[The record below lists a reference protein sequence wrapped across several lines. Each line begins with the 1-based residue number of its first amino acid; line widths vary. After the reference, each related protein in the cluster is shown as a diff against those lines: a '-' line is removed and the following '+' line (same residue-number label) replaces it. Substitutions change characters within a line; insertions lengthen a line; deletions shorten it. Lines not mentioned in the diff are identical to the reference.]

1 MQPRNFTLAVI
12 GAGNMGQALL
22 AGVLRSGITSKERIV
37 VSDIEPARLDKVV
50 QSFGVRSASSNA
62 KAVEEAQVIL
72 LAVKPQNLQAVAEQ
86 IGDELVGEQLL
97 ISILAGVPVSRL
109 RSLLGPEVSVVRVMP
124 NLPALIGQGMSV
136 VAADAADP
144 SQIELVR
151 AILETVGEVVVLPEK
166 HLDAVTALS
175 GSGPGYVYLFVEAL
189 AEAGEAV
196 GLPREAARQMAR
208 RTFIGA
214 CRLLETSSELP
225 EELRRRV
232 TSPGG
237 TTEAGLK
244 VFEELGLR
252 DLFKA
257 AIQRS
262 TDRAT
267 ELGRG

>member
-1 MQPRNFTLAVI
+1 MQPRNFNLAVI

-22 AGVLRSGITSKERIV
+22 GGVLRSGITSKERIV
-37 VSDIEPARLDKVV
+37 VSDIEPTRLDKVV
-50 QSFGVRSASSNA
+50 QSFGVRSAPSNA

-72 LAVKPQNLQAVAEQ
+72 LAVKPQNLQTVAEQ

-109 RSLLGPEVSVVRVMP
+109 RALLGPEVSIVRVMP
-124 NLPALIGQGMSV
+124 NLPALIGRGMSV
-136 VAADAADP
+136 IAADAADP

-208 RTFIGA
+208 QTFIGA
-214 CRLLETSSELP
+214 CRLLETSSEPP